1 MPDTILVVDD
11 DPGVCEALADALEL
25 EGYTVQLASNGAE
38 ALKQIETRPPKLLLL
53 DVMMPVMD
61 GITMVG
67 ELTARGLRDQLAI
80 LIMTANGRA
89 EQWAAQVG
97 AEGYLSKPF
106 QLNTLLDTVA
116 RLMIRP

>member
-1 MPDTILVVDD
+1 MLQTMRDTILVVED
-11 DPGVCEALADALEL
+11 DPGICEALVDALEL
-25 EGYTVQLASNGAE
+25 EGYTVQLANNGAE
-38 ALKQIETRPPKLLLL
+38 ALKQIEAEPPRLLLL

-89 EQWAAQVG
+89 KQWAAQVG
-97 AEGYLSKPF
+97 ARG
-106 QLNTLLDTVA
+106 TLA
-116 RLMIRP
+116 AAPHSRRRSH